1 MNQNTHPLSHISFSV
16 LHLKSP
22 PEPCKTSEWYTSRI
36 AGVPFLLRNIMSLQ
50 RSGLHDLIVYI
61 DKSQE
66 EIEKL
71 VFTIKEDARIIA
83 NIHWVS
89 NSVQLKETLQNRE
102 GQMLLFNG
110 SALHDK
116 KEVRSL
122 LKTFTQQEATTPEAL
137 PISKDQLESLIEKIQ
152 RNDEKE
158 LIEFQEET
166 PFLQIHT
173 GVGTSPRKG
182 TKRFQHPA

>member
-22 PEPCKTSEWYTSRI
+22 PEPCKASEWYTSKI
-36 AGVPFLLRNIMSLQ
+36 AGVPFLLRNIISLQ

-71 VFTIKEDARIIA
+71 VFTTKEDARIIA

-89 NSVQLKETLQNRE
+89 NSLQLKAR
-102 GQMLLFNG
+102 
-110 SALHDK
+110 
-116 KEVRSL
+116 
-122 LKTFTQQEATTPEAL
+122 
-137 PISKDQLESLIEKIQ
+137 
-152 RNDEKE
+152 
-158 LIEFQEET
+158 
-166 PFLQIHT
+166 
-173 GVGTSPRKG
+173 
-182 TKRFQHPA
+182 TKMVFVSMK